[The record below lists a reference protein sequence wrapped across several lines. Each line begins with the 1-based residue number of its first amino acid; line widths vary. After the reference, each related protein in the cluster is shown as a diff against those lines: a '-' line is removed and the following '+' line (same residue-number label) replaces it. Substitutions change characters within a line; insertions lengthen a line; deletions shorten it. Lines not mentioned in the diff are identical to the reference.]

1 MSNNDLNPNIYIDI
15 LKQRAGTL
23 AAAVRYAPERVPAIV
38 ADYVLLVGRVGECLL
53 KLPQDQ
59 RDRLRSEPGW
69 LLGEVMADVLL
80 TAQPG
85 TLTTVTIGS

>member
-1 MSNNDLNPNIYIDI
+1 MSNDSIDPNTYIDI

-38 ADYVLLVGRVGECLL
+38 ADYVFLVGRVGECLL
-53 KLPQDQ
+53 ELPQDE

-85 TLTTVTIGS
+85 ALTTVTVES